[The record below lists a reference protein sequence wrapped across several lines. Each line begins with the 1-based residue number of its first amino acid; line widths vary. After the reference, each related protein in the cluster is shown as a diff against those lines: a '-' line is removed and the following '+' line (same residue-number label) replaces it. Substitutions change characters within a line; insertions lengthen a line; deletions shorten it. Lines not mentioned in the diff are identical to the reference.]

1 MPTNLH
7 TAYTHTESTQ
17 IKYTWTLNTHILHNS
32 QNTHDSHTEY
42 IFVIHTIQTYTYTHH
57 THAQTWYKP
66 TIQYIC
72 DAHTSIIHVIQNRQ
86 YPNSSHIHNTRCMH
100 AYKTHTDIIQ
110 KIHTHIIDTPHVY
123 KMHTLYSCR
132 QTIQNPHKH
141 IKHFIIH
148 TCMHYLQI
156 THIRHTFVWS
166 RFSRCVWTCFE
177 KQNKKTVLSKDS
189 RCTCTV
195 FYCIIQAMVHN
206 SLNWCM

>member
-141 IKHFIIH
+141 IKHASKH
-148 TCMHYLQI
+148 NTHMHALFTNYAYK
-156 THIRHTFVWS
+156 THF
-166 RFSRCVWTCFE
+166 CVVQMCLDMFWKT
-177 KQNKKTVLSKDS
+177 KQKN
-189 RCTCTV
+189 CTLKG
-195 FYCIIQAMVHN
+195 FPLHLYGILLYNPSHGP
-206 SLNWCM
+206 